1 MALRSNSS
9 ESTFLG
15 PRGTALPNRKG
26 RRYYACLGTKGAEG
40 HNFTALS
47 SFSSYDKQ
55 ILYH

>member
-9 ESTFLG
+9 ESTLLG
-15 PRGTALPNRKG
+15 PHGTALPNKKG
-26 RRYYACLGTKGAEG
+26 RRCYACLGTKDAEG

-47 SFSSYDKQ
+47 SLSSYGKQ